1 MTSPIPDLTVVV
13 ARLETLER
21 ELRAAKCRNRSVLA
35 AVGLVIVGVVLAGTV
50 VYTTATAQAQAGKV
64 LRATEFILE
73 DKTGKA
79 RGGLRVTESG
89 PGLGL
94 TSETGQLLALLS
106 AGKDGAVLTL
116 CDEEGTPHL
125 ITQAS
130 TGGGSLALNRGVG
143 KAGVGLFAIKE
154 GPALALF
161 DEKGTTRGVFKAV
174 GAGVALEMA
183 DETGR
188 LRANTVVTQLGS
200 QFALFDK
207 NGKVTWSQPK

>member
-1 MTSPIPDLTVVV
+1 
-13 ARLETLER
+13 LEQLER
-21 ELRAAKCRNRSVLA
+21 ELRVAQRRSRWGLV
-35 AVGLVIVGVVLAGTV
+35 AVGLGIVGLALAGTV
-50 VYTTATAQAQAGKV
+50 AYTAATAQAQGGKV
-64 LRATEFILE
+64 LRANEFILE
-73 DKTGKA
+73 DRTGKP

-94 TSETGQLLALLS
+94 TSETGKLLALLS
-106 AGKDGAVLTL
+106 AGKDGALLTL
-116 CDEEGTPHL
+116 NDEEGTPHL
-125 ITQAS
+125 IAEAK
-130 TGGGSLALNRGVG
+130 TGGGTLALRRGIG

-154 GPALALF
+154 GPALILF

-200 QFALFDK
+200 QFALLDK
-207 NGKVTWSQPK
+207 NGNVTWSQPK